1 MLVFRWV
8 VAVVDRDCGTQL
20 GLHFV
25 SFDANHSLEYLQLQ
39 QQTFVLKE
47 PKAKKITR
55 NANGLL
61 DPLDL
66 LHHVEVGDAPS
77 DLTDNL
83 K

>member
-1 MLVFRWV
+1 MLAFRWV

-20 GLHFV
+20 GLHFA
-25 SFDANHSLEYLQLQ
+25 SFDANHSQEYLQLQ
-39 QQTFVLKE
+39 LRTFVLKE

-66 LHHVEVGDAPS
+66 LHHVEVGGAPS